1 METDLREFPMEVTPV
16 IQADELYRFY
26 HVGDDEIRAL
36 RGVSL
41 HVNAGELVAVVGP
54 SGSGKSTLLA
64 CLTGLD
70 EPDGGRVL
78 LKGQRLTRRSESER
92 TRLRAQNIGI
102 FLQSGNLFNHLS
114 LQDNLRL
121 TQHLAGNHDEEHVQA
136 LIDQFGLGR
145 RRSARPIHISGG
157 EAARAGLAAAL
168 VNRPDLL
175 VADEPTG
182 EVDGETEAVLIEGLL
197 AYRKNGGTLL
207 LATHSDAL
215 AGISDRVLHMLDGKV
230 LND

>member
-1 METDLREFPMEVTPV
+1 METDFGKFQMEVTP
-16 IQADELYRFY
+16 IIEAQELYRFY
-26 HVGDDEIRAL
+26 HIGEAEIRAL

-41 HVNAGELVAVVGP
+41 SVAPGEIVAIVGP

-78 LKGQRLTRRSESER
+78 FKGQRLTRRPESER
-92 TRLRAQNIGI
+92 TTLRAQNIGI
-102 FLQSGNLFNHLS
+102 FLQSGNLFDHLS

-121 TQHLAGNHDEEHVQA
+121 AQRLAGKLDEDYIQA
-136 LIDQFGLGR
+136 LIEQFGLGH
-145 RRSARPIHISGG
+145 RRSARPVHISGG

-168 VNRPDLL
+168 VNQPALI

-182 EVDGETEAVLIEGLL
+182 EVDAETESVLIDHLL
-197 AYRKNGGTLL
+197 AYRWSGGTLI
-207 LATHSDAL
+207 LATHSDPL
-215 AGISDRVLHMLDGKV
+215 AATADRVIHLLDGKV
-230 LND
+230 CDG